1 MQRLKHNRLPHP
13 GTEEYKAFIKAVR
26 EWYKQSLRNTDEETR
41 EKNNKYYELA
51 KQAIIKHGYLVK
63 EFPQSAKISIQKS
76 AIVEGVYET
85 ILV

>member
-1 MQRLKHNRLPHP
+1 MQRLKYNRLPDP
-13 GTEEYKAFIKAVR
+13 GTEEYKGFIKAVR
-26 EWYKQSLRNTDEETR
+26 EWYKQSLKNTDEETR

-51 KQAIIKHGYLVK
+51 KQVITKSGYSVK

-76 AIVEGVYET
+76 AMVEGVYET

>member
-1 MQRLKHNRLPHP
+1 MQRLKHNRLPDP
-13 GTEEYKAFIKAVR
+13 GTEEYKGFIKAVR
-26 EWYKQSLRNTDEETR
+26 EWYRQSLKNTDEETR

-51 KQAIIKHGYLVK
+51 KQAISKSGYSVK